1 VREKEAIA
9 LIDEQDRK
17 LLQRLLQT
25 EDVDAQM
32 VSIQRDST
40 VEQTSTAYFVSQHRS
55 WEEITREQSAS
66 GKLVRSRAADQRAS
80 DPLET
85 SSGGSASARI
95 GGGSLRAGKSALV
108 SLYIIINWVICSA
121 VEDGHYEAN

>member
-1 VREKEAIA
+1 M
-9 LIDEQDRK
+9 IDEQERK
-17 LLQRLLQT
+17 HLQRLLQT

-66 GKLVRSRAADQRAS
+66 GKLVRSQAADQQAS

-85 SSGGSASARI
+85 SSVQVLRLEVDHCVLARVDLELAI
-95 GGGSLRAGKSALV
+95 QEIPMWTRFTRIENLSIL
-108 SLYIIINWVICSA
+108 
-121 VEDGHYEAN
+121 